1 MAERIGVIGAGL
13 MGHGIAQV
21 FAVAGARVR
30 VFDPSAEALR
40 SLRPRVE
47 SNLEALGLP
56 VDAAEKVEPVSSVAA
71 AAGGAEMV
79 IEAVSEDLER
89 KRSVFAELGET
100 ADADAIL
107 ASNTSVISI
116 GEIAAGQAA
125 ANRIVGTHWWNP
137 PYLVPLVEVI
147 EHAGADPWVVQR
159 AISLLGAAG
168 KTAVH
173 VRRDIPG
180 FVGNRLQHAMWREAL
195 ALLDAGVCDPETID
209 TVVRSGFGARLA
221 AIGPIENADLVGLDL
236 TAAIHSYL
244 LPHLDASTEPAQ
256 GLKERVGRGELGA
269 KSGRGYL
276 DWADGDADAARDRMV
291 AQLRGTKTDAAT
303 SGGAER

>member
-1 MAERIGVIGAGL
+1 MAERIGVVGAGL

-30 VFDPSAEALR
+30 VFDPSPEALR
-40 SLRPRVE
+40 TLRPRVG

-56 VDAAEKVEPVSSVAA
+56 PDAVENVEPVSSVAA

-79 IEAVSEDLER
+79 IEAVPEDLAM
-89 KRSVFAELGET
+89 KREVFAELAEY
-100 ADADAIL
+100 ADGDAIL
-107 ASNTSVISI
+107 ATNTSVIQI

-125 ANRIVGTHWWNP
+125 AARIVGTHWWNP

-147 EHAGADPWVVQR
+147 EHGGTDPWLVQR
-159 AISLLGAAG
+159 AIALLESAG
-168 KTAVH
+168 KTPVH

-195 ALLDAGVCDPETID
+195 ALLDAGVCEPEEID

-221 AIGPIENADLVGLDL
+221 AIGPVENADLVGLDL
-236 TAAIHSYL
+236 TEAIHSYL
-244 LPHLDASTEPAQ
+244 LPHLDASTEPAA
-256 GLKERVGRGELGA
+256 GLRERVARGELGA
-269 KSGRGYL
+269 KTGRGYL
-276 DWADGDADAARDRMV
+276 DWAAGDAAAARDRMV
-291 AQLRGTKTDAAT
+291 AQLRGAGVPAT
-303 SGGAER
+303 SEAHR